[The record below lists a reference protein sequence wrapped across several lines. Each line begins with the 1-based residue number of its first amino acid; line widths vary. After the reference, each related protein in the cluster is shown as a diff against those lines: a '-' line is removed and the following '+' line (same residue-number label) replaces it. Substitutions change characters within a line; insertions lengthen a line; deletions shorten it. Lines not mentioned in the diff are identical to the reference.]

1 MVASAANK
9 TAVETYKEIYPHLS
23 TDALLRSVVQGDELA
38 QHEWGSRLALG
49 SGGAP
54 FNQSAAAMWYSRA
67 AQRGTPGSA
76 SLSSLPNAPIRI
88 DRTQANRSAESPPVA
103 HLAEPTESLYAL
115 TRMLDGSVSNGSSTI
130 IQYIWDAWSDT
141 NPVDNTLITDL
152 GAGQAQVTFPTYG
165 TWYVR
170 LIVLDAAGL
179 IDHITQVHTVLEPL
193 PSPPAVPTLSAP
205 ASDSIIQS
213 SVPVNFSWLQSAAAD
228 SYDLEIFT
236 KAIDP
241 EDTDPE
247 AAYTV
252 LAAQNILDQDCPTTG
267 CSVSSIINANAGSG
281 IFWRV
286 RANNS
291 DGSSD
296 WIESRVLIVAEATS
310 TPALPEVVS
319 PVEHADVNREA
330 ITEFVWEHEEQAE
343 TYEFFFFNNQPDG
356 QVSPIVTGLRAYDIC
371 ETGVC
376 SYTASVDL
384 PAFEQH
390 IWRVRAINSLGAS
403 DWTQTYFNVV
413 EPVSEPPA
421 SPVLVTPHS
430 QSVIEEGQSIEFSW
444 IKALSA
450 STYEIQIVDSS
461 NPSLEAP
468 NLLIREQDCEADT
481 CSTNIAIELPLAET
495 YEWQVRAINAAG
507 ASPFASSV
515 FSVIAAIVEPPV
527 NVITLSPESTSQTL
541 VGASQTFSWEGNYPD
556 SSVWRVVIG
565 SEPGLSDIAQSGDLE
580 SVSTW
585 TVDNLPTDG
594 QTIYVRL
601 FGYNGTEWIAY
612 DFSYI
617 AGIAVSEPL
626 MLSPVSDQPLNDAS
640 QIFSWDDNNSGS
652 TAWRV
657 VIGTEPGLTDIA
669 ESGDLGASTTWTVD
683 NLPTDGQEIYVR
695 LFAYR
700 DGEWM
705 PHDFVFTATTEVIY
719 PEVLDN
725 PLIQMANMVYEG
737 AFIIESTQFGYSRMF
752 DAEGGMAYAPPKPL
766 APNGSIFASGN
777 FANGGVSEWA
787 IPQLS
792 KSDNI
797 NLLNLVEQ
805 PLQEFVDISHR
816 AEHERVPM
824 GYFADL
830 LWLDNQLVYSEHNY
844 YPASNLELH
853 KMGVLRDASNLQDS
867 VAGGYFRV
875 NTLSGEEPENSYTA
889 ESASGWMS
897 EVPEEWQSVLE
908 GTHLLGPADG
918 WNIEGRFAAGP
929 SVFAFNPQVDAL
941 NKEPDSILGS
951 SVLVDYATENP
962 LRTIGIVGDPY
973 VNAPSDLWNSMSFVH
988 FGFIPEGSRTLMLVG
1003 KQWGIDDDIGYKI
1016 VQDNGQLCAGPC
1028 PFKSDDH
1035 DNYYWLIDLQDV
1047 YDAKNGLRRYDS
1059 IVPYAY
1065 GVLPLPF
1072 QLDSEGNDSVNDLK
1086 GGAYDADTGTV
1097 YLQIRSA
1104 DRRPTFEHR
1113 PVVAAY
1119 SFDIDTEYEVPT
1131 KPVWTSVAGTTLD
1144 SEEAVQLTVSCEEC
1158 SSGLVEVYWSMPT
1171 VGTTDKSIVIDHY
1184 RLHFENLDLDYYN
1197 AKRHQRIGV
1206 SVAGNET
1213 SHVQELSPGNWRVTI
1228 RAISSDS
1235 VPSEPNLF

>member
-1 MVASAANK
+1 MRRFNTHRNNLYYTALCSLLLVVSMVASAANK

-103 HLAEPTESLYAL
+103 HLAEPSESLYAL

-130 IQYIWDAWSDT
+130 IQYIWDAWSET
-141 NPVDNTLITDL
+141 NPADSTSVTDL

-170 LIVLDAAGL
+170 LIVLDTAGL
-179 IDHITQVHTVLEPL
+179 IDHITQEHTVLEPL
-193 PSPPAVPTLSAP
+193 PSPPTIPTLTAP
-205 ASDSIIQS
+205 A
-213 SVPVNFSWLQSAAAD
+213 P
-228 SYDLEIFT
+228 
-236 KAIDP
+236 
-241 EDTDPE
+241 
-247 AAYTV
+247 
-252 LAAQNILDQDCPTTG
+252 
-267 CSVSSIINANAGSG
+267 
-281 IFWRV
+281 
-286 RANNS
+286 
-291 DGSSD
+291 
-296 WIESRVLIVAEATS
+296 
-310 TPALPEVVS
+310 
-319 PVEHADVNREA
+319 
-330 ITEFVWEHEEQAE
+330 
-343 TYEFFFFNNQPDG
+343 
-356 QVSPIVTGLRAYDIC
+356 
-371 ETGVC
+371 
-376 SYTASVDL
+376 
-384 PAFEQH
+384 
-390 IWRVRAINSLGAS
+390 
-403 DWTQTYFNVV
+403 
-413 EPVSEPPA
+413 
-421 SPVLVTPHS
+421 PVLVTPHS

-444 IKALSA
+444 IKALGA
-450 STYEIQIVDSS
+450 RAYEIQIVDSS
-461 NPSLEAP
+461 NPSLEAA
-468 NLLIREQDCEADT
+468 NLLIGDQDCGSDT
-481 CSTNIAIELPLAET
+481 CSTNIAIELPLSET
-495 YEWQVRAINAAG
+495 YEWQVRATNAAG

-515 FSVIAAIVEPPV
+515 FSVIAATVEPPAT
-527 NVITLSPESTSQTL
+527 VISLSPESTSQIL
-541 VGASQTFSWEGNYPD
+541 VGASQTFSWGGSYPD
-556 SSVWRVVIG
+556 STAWRVDIG
-565 SEPGLSDIAQSGDLE
+565 SEPGLIDIAQSGDLD
-580 SVSTW
+580 SVTTW

-601 FGYNGTEWIAY
+601 FGYNGTEWIAH

-617 AGIAVSEPL
+617 AGIVVPEPL
-626 MLSPVSDQPLNDAS
+626 MLSPSPDQPLNDAT
-640 QIFSWDDNNSGS
+640 QFFSWDDNNSGS
-652 TAWRV
+652 SAWRV
-657 VIGTEPGLTDIA
+657 VIGSELGLSDIA
-669 ESGDLGASTTWTVD
+669 ESGDLDASTSWTAE

-705 PHDFVFTATTEVIY
+705 PHDFVFTSATAGVY
-719 PEVLDN
+719 PDVLDN
-725 PLIQMANMVYEG
+725 PLVQIANMVYEG
-737 AFIIESTQFGYSRMF
+737 AFIIESTNFGYSSMY

-777 FANGGVSEWA
+777 FAIGGVSEWA
-787 IPQLS
+787 IPPLS

-805 PLQEFVDISHR
+805 PLQEFVDIAHR

-830 LWLDNQLVYSEHNY
+830 LWLDNQLIYSEHNY

-853 KMGVLRDASNLQDS
+853 KMGVLRDASNLQNS

-889 ESASGWMS
+889 ESSSGWMS

-929 SVFAFNPQVDAL
+929 SVFAFNPQADAL
-941 NKEPDSILGS
+941 TKEPDSILAS
-951 SVLVDYATENP
+951 SVLVDYATESP

-988 FGFIPEGSRTLMLVG
+988 YGFIPEGSRTLMLVG

-1016 VQDNGQLCAGPC
+1016 VQDNGHLCSGPC

-1035 DNYYWLIDLQDV
+1035 ANYYWLIDLQDV
-1047 YDAKNGLRRYDS
+1047 YDAKQGLRRYDS
-1059 IVPYAY
+1059 IIPYAY

-1072 QLDSEGNDSVNDLK
+1072 QQDNEGNASVNDVK
-1086 GGAYDADTGTV
+1086 GGTYDADTGTV
-1097 YLQIRSA
+1097 YLQIGSA
-1104 DRRPTFEHR
+1104 DRRPTYEPR

-1131 KPVWTSVAGTTLD
+1131 KPVWTSVAGATLD
-1144 SEEAVQLTVSCEEC
+1144 SDEAVQFTVSCEEC
-1158 SSGLVEVYWSMPT
+1158 SSELVEVYWSMPT

-1184 RLHFENLDLDYYN
+1184 RLHFENLNLDYYN
-1197 AKRHQRIGV
+1197 AERHQRIGV
-1206 SVAGNET
+1206 SVAGNKT
-1213 SHVQELSPGNWRVTI
+1213 SHAQELSPGDWRVTI

-1235 VPSEPNLF
+1235 VPSENNLF